1 MDTKKNALR
10 CEESAINLLADAT
23 ESENKVNEFTIIKG
37 DLQTKKHKLQRSLP
51 KGEESVAKKKENER
65 MKEEK
70 MRAEMDYKLWRIFQK

>member
-1 MDTKKNALR
+1 MDTENYALR

-23 ESENKVNEFTIIKG
+23 ESENKVNEFTIKKG

-51 KGEESVAKKKENER
+51 KWEESVAKKKENER

-70 MRAEMDYKLWRIFQK
+70 MRAEMDYKLWHIFQ